1 MVLEINKDNY
11 EKEVVQS
18 ELPVIVDFWAEW
30 CGPCKMMAPVFE
42 KVSAN
47 YEGKLK
53 FAKLDTQAEPELTQ
67 NFSIQGIPCL
77 IIIKDGKEVD
87 RIVGFNPES
96 QLISAIDSVVEKL

>member
-1 MVLEINKDNY
+1 MVLEITKDNY
-11 EKEVVQS
+11 DAEVVNS
-18 ELPVIVDFWAEW
+18 DLPVIVDFWAEW

-77 IIIKDGKEVD
+77 IVIKDGKEVD
-87 RIVGFNPES
+87 RIVGFHPEP
-96 QLISAIDSVVEKL
+96 QLKSAIDSIVEKL